1 MTFGAHRTFPLFS
14 YGFLKFVSFQLQ
26 LICHIQHCM
35 SNCRDRVSY
44 NLHTQVAIKSIFF
57 LSMESLAGKSSESY
71 CIALSYGIIC
81 KLNTNKIED
90 FYLHILEIGYT
101 IHCQH
106 ILEII

>member
-1 MTFGAHRTFPLFS
+1 
-14 YGFLKFVSFQLQ
+14 
-26 LICHIQHCM
+26 M

-44 NLHTQVAIKSIFF
+44 NLNIQVAIKFISF
-57 LSMESLAGKSSESY
+57 LSMENLAGKSSESY
-71 CIALSYGIIC
+71 SIALSYGIIC

-101 IHCQH
+101 IHCLH